1 MFSYKQKGQKL
12 VANSQELPMSHD
24 VTIHNIE
31 RHKTT
36 GGIAFVLRCCG
47 EHEHSVHIQQPGK
60 FSHDE
65 LLRMIE
71 DHKTSVAKQHESHV
85 VTEEFIRKLASAPV
99 GEGCKECG

>member
-1 MFSYKQKGQKL
+1 MPH
-12 VANSQELPMSHD
+12 N

-31 RHKTT
+31 RHKAT

-60 FSHDE
+60 YSRAE

-71 DHKTSVAKQHESHV
+71 DHKASVAEQHESHIV
-85 VTEEFIRKLASAPV
+85 AEDFVRQLAGMTV
-99 GEGCKECG
+99 QG